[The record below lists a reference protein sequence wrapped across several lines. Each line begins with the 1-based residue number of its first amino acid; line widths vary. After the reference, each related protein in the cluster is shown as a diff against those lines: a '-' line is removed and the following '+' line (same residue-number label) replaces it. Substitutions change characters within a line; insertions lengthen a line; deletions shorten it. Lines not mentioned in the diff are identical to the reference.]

1 MKDLKNDL
9 AKMKIDEKL
18 KFIKEQAN
26 KAVVQVDKGL
36 DVAKKEIA
44 HEYKEKKKV
53 YDTFDD
59 ENKFMI
65 FFLGLIACCLV
76 LALLGL
82 MVFVVF
88 S

>member
-36 DVAKKEIA
+36 DIAKKEIG
-44 HEYKEKKKV
+44 EQKKV

-76 LALLGL
+76 LALLWL
-82 MVFVVF
+82 MVFVVL